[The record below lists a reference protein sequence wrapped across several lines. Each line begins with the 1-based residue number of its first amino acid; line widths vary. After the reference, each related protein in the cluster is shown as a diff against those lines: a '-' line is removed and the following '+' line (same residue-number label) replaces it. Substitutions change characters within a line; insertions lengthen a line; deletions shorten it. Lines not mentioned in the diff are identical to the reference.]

1 MIGRVGRVPALPV
14 RFPRTPL
21 NDSSL
26 LEETP
31 REPQTTQRRIHPH
44 RASDR
49 RRHDRAPRNA
59 GDSELHHL
67 PGPGPSR
74 RAYANLAGI
83 ARAERG
89 YFAENGTYYEALTHP
104 NPGGGGTNL
113 GAQTHGWDGAAKT
126 EFKGLGWEPEGRVRY
141 AYDINTGATACTG
154 DCDDTCFTAS
164 SYGDVDNDDQVSAV
178 MYVSPGSDE
187 FGNFVECPAHLF
199 GLGTPVKLNSNEK
212 IYNEVAVNRATD
224 EY

>member
-1 MIGRVGRVPALPV
+1 MNPKRRNDGFTLVELVIAVGMIGLLAALAIPNFITYQA
-14 RFPRTPL
+14 RA
-21 NDSSL
+21 
-26 LEETP
+26 
-31 REPQTTQRRIHPH
+31 RR
-44 RASDR
+44 
-49 RRHDRAPRNA
+49 
-59 GDSELHHL
+59 GE
-67 PGPGPSR
+67 
-74 RAYANLAGI
+74 AYANLAGI

-154 DCDDTCFTAS
+154 DCEDTCFTAS
-164 SYGDVDNDDQVSAV
+164 SYGDVDSDDQVSAV
-178 MYVSPGSDE
+178 MYVSPGTDE